1 VSYLE
6 VVLDSLYS
14 LIRATLGPYLQYA
27 HVRLS
32 SVERKNAP
40 ELVLPAHSE
49 RSQLD
54 ISSLASEPKARE
66 LIMLL
71 ATYPDVVQ
79 AALKSL
85 EPSTICTFA
94 FRLCHAISSAWEVL
108 IVRGQERDVALAR
121 LWLYVCAKDVLG
133 NAMRLLTLEPLERM

>member
-1 VSYLE
+1 MTSFE
-6 VVLDSLYS
+6 GD
-14 LIRATLGPYLQYA
+14 TGPYLQYA

-40 ELVLPAHSE
+40 EIVLPPPSE
-49 RSQLD
+49 RSSID

-66 LIMLL
+66 LVMLIS
-71 ATYPDVVQ
+71 TYPDVVQ

-85 EPSTICTFA
+85 EPATICTFA

-108 IVRGQERDVALAR
+108 IVKGQEKEVGLAR

-133 NAMRLLTLEPLERM
+133 QAMRLLTLEPLERM